1 MIKDGGIES
10 PNSTTSLKR
19 LLISI
24 QMMAY
29 LGTLF
34 GLIEDAMSIILV
46 PEMVCLS
53 ERQNGTTTITCLEG
67 GRWGWLREGE
77 KGREDHPSGSSVQ
90 ERRRPGIH
98 STGQS

>member
-19 LLISI
+19 LLVSI

-34 GLIEDAMSIILV
+34 ATSIIIVL
-46 PEMVCLS
+46 EMGCLS
-53 ERQNGTTTITCLEG
+53 EHQNDTTTITCPQG
-67 GRWGWLREGE
+67 G
-77 KGREDHPSGSSVQ
+77 DD
-90 ERRRPGIH
+90 
-98 STGQS
+98 

>member
-34 GLIEDAMSIILV
+34 GLIEDATSIILV
-46 PEMVCLS
+46 LEMGCLS
-53 ERQNGTTTITCLEG
+53 ERQNAGTTTITCPQG
-67 GRWGWLREGE
+67 G
-77 KGREDHPSGSSVQ
+77 DD
-90 ERRRPGIH
+90 
-98 STGQS
+98 

>member
-29 LGTLF
+29 LKTLF
-34 GLIEDAMSIILV
+34 GLIEDATSIILV
-46 PEMVCLS
+46 LEMGCLS
-53 ERQNGTTTITCLEG
+53 ERQNGTTTITGPQG
-67 GRWGWLREGE
+67 G
-77 KGREDHPSGSSVQ
+77 DD
-90 ERRRPGIH
+90 
-98 STGQS
+98 